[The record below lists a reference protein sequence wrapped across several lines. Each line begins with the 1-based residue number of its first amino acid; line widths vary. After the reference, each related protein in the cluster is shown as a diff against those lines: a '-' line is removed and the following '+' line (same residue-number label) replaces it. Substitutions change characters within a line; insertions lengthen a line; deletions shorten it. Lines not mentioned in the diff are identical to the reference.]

1 MPATI
6 HSPAPPN
13 LSRDEHVARLTS
25 PARLAALRAT
35 GLLNGESDEVLN
47 RVARLGAALLGVP
60 ISLISLV
67 DDHGQHFAG
76 MQGLGGWAGDNRG
89 TPLSHSFCQWVVTTD
104 KPLVIND
111 ARRETL
117 TMDHPA
123 HTDLGVVAYAG
134 VPLRTAEGETLG
146 AMCGIDVVPVQWS
159 DSQIAALED
168 LAAAAMAEIELRVTV
183 QALAQAHERLREQV
197 IRDPLTGLLNR
208 RGFAEHARR
217 HLALAERE
225 GHAFV
230 IAALDMDGLKQ
241 INDTLGHDAGDQA
254 LLEFATTLA
263 RVCRTS
269 DLVARVGGDEFLCL
283 LAHTTGTEAAGVF
296 SRLRCELRT
305 MNEVAGS
312 EYQLATSVGSSE
324 WSTDQ
329 RATIQ
334 TLMRQADE
342 MMYEDKRTRKA
353 PARHV
358 A

>member
-1 MPATI
+1 MTSTI
-6 HSPAPPN
+6 DAPTPPS
-13 LSRDEHVARLTS
+13 LSRAEHVARLTS
-25 PARLAALRAT
+25 PSRLEALRAT
-35 GLLNGESDEVLN
+35 GLLNGQADEVLD

-60 ISLISLV
+60 VALVSLV
-67 DDHGQHFAG
+67 DDQGQHFAG

-89 TPLSHSFCQWVVTTD
+89 TPLSHSFCQWVVTMD
-104 KPLVIND
+104 KPLAIND
-111 ARRETL
+111 ARREPFTK
-117 TMDHPA
+117 DHPA

-146 AMCGIDVVPVQWS
+146 AMCGIDVVPVQWTPT
-159 DSQIAALED
+159 QIAALED

-183 QALAQAHERLREQV
+183 QALAQAHEKLREQV

-208 RGFAEHARR
+208 RGFAENARR

-241 INDTLGHDAGDQA
+241 INDTLGHDAGDEA

-283 LAHTTGTEAAGVF
+283 LAHSTAAEAESVF
-296 SRLRCELRT
+296 ARLRCELQT
-305 MNEVAGS
+305 INEVPES
-312 EYQLATSVGSSE
+312 EYQLAASIGLSE
-324 WSTDQ
+324 WSPSQ
-329 RATIQ
+329 RATLP

-342 MMYEDKRTRKA
+342 LMYENKRARKA
-353 PARHV
+353 PTRHV
-358 A
+358 E